1 MRKLFIILLF
11 VCSSLGALAQYLPL
25 YSNKDYALYLNLGSA
40 YQFNLYERSR
50 AEANFYFVTPNEA
63 KNKPQLQL
71 SAYGAYGFF
80 DRGFKYGAKLAVQ
93 LPGAMQWKPFV
104 SFRDDIAQ
112 AGSIRLG
119 NYELLTPEFNVSF
132 VASYFSHI
140 RELQVG
146 VTGLPLAS
154 LTSGSLA
161 TLQFS
166 ASARMMREWSLF
178 GPDGGLLYPHVYEED
193 VPAHFIDFLE
203 AHVRLNW
210 NGWSLDVQGGA
221 YKDNRQSLYVRTI
234 LQYNNRLQLSKK
246 TYMRLFAQAGWVSQ
260 SATTSRLFDLSGTRG
275 TYYYFY
281 NSLLT
286 LRPNFF
292 YADRFVR
299 TSATLFPFGKLWDF
313 TLSHPE
319 PFVQLGAAYAPAAL
333 NMGLDRGTYLALL
346 EPAIGIDGIIRWGV
360 LDLGAAFAY
369 QLAPTSAYNYFPEPY
384 NNFAIT
390 FIAKLIM

>member
-11 VCSSLGALAQYLPL
+11 ICSSLYAAAQYLPL
-25 YSNKDYALYLNLGSA
+25 YSNKDYAIYLNLGSA
-40 YQFNLYERSR
+40 YQYNLYEHSR
-50 AEANFYFVTPNEA
+50 AEANFYFVTPNGA
-63 KNKPQLQL
+63 QNKPQLQL

-93 LPGAMQWKPFV
+93 LPGTMQWKPFV

-146 VTGLPLAS
+146 VSGLPLAS
-154 LTSGSLA
+154 LTTSSLSS
-161 TLQFS
+161 LQFS
-166 ASARMMREWSLF
+166 LSARMLREWSLF
-178 GPDGGLLYPHVYEED
+178 GPNGLLYPHLYDED
-193 VPAHFIDFLE
+193 EPSHFIDFLE
-203 AHVRLNW
+203 AHIRMDW
-210 NGWSLDVQGGA
+210 NGWSLDVLGGA
-221 YKDNRQSLYVRTI
+221 FKQDAQSLYIRTI

-246 TYMRLFAQAGWVSQ
+246 SYMRIFGQAGWVSQ
-260 SATTSRLFDLSGTRG
+260 GATASRMFDLSGTRG

-286 LRPNFF
+286 IRPNYF
-292 YADRFVR
+292 YTDRFVR
-299 TSATLFPFGKLWDF
+299 TSVAFYPFGKLWD
-313 TLSHPE
+313 LSLTHPE

-333 NMGLDRGTYLALL
+333 NMGLDNGTYLALL
-346 EPAIGIDGIIRWGV
+346 EPAIGFDGLLRWGV
-360 LDLGAAFAY
+360 LDIGAAIAY
-369 QLAPTSAYNYFPEPY
+369 QLAPTSAFNYSPEPY
-384 NNFAIT
+384 NNYALT
-390 FIAKLIM
+390 VIAKLIM